1 MNSEPPKFCYT
12 QFIMSRE
19 KIQGFDEKSG
29 FAENFRKNDIV

>member
-1 MNSEPPKFCYT
+1 
-12 QFIMSRE
+12 MSRE